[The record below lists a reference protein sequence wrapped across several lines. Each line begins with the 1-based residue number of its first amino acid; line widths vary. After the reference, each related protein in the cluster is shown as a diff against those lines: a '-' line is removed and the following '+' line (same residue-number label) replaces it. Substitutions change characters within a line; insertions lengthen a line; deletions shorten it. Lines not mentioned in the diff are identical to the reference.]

1 MSGTWYRVG
10 QAAEYLGVSDSALR
24 LWDVNGSFRP
34 ERVLPSGRRM
44 YSQEQ
49 LDSMA
54 QRMMMEAS
62 GSKMRKGIRRM

>member
-1 MSGTWYRVG
+1 MNETWYRIG

-54 QRMMMEAS
+54 QKMKKAS

>member
-1 MSGTWYRVG
+1 MNETWYRIG
-10 QAAEYLGVSDSALR
+10 QAAEYLGVSNSALR

-49 LDSMA
+49 LDSMV
-54 QRMMMEAS
+54 QRMKKAG
-62 GSKMRKGIRRM
+62 GSKMGKGIRRM

>member
-1 MSGTWYRVG
+1 MDETWYRIG

-49 LDSMA
+49 LHSMA
-54 QRMMMEAS
+54 QRMKKAG
-62 GSKMRKGIRRM
+62 GSKTGKGVRRM